1 MHNVLNNL
9 EIWALESQIST
20 GGRFTKD
27 HTAPDVVT
35 VSIWGFCAMLRQVF
49 HHPFNLFSRRMSA
62 PRAGLRPARPPRGM
76 RPAAPSCPAAAWTEP
91 NPGGLQAARW
101 TRKLG
106 AALRFL
112 ESYRALAAALA
123 LAAAAPWACAAN
135 PSAAAPALHGLPNY
149 PVPAAQ
155 RAQAE
160 LTAQTGVPVSEL
172 APNAPSKYT
181 VKRGD
186 TLWAISGMYLRKPWD
201 WPKLWGMNLQQI
213 RNPHW
218 IFPGQVLYLDI
229 SNGRARLGMGSG
241 SQGIPTVKLN
251 PQVESS
257 PLPPEGIPTIS
268 PELIAPFLT
277 QPLIVE
283 PDTLEASP
291 RIVALPKGYTM
302 ASPGTQVYVRG
313 DVSKATRYQIYR
325 PARPLV
331 DPATKK
337 IIAYQA
343 EYLGTTHLVEPPSGP
358 DAVSVFRVDGI
369 EREVGVG
376 DRLVIAPPREFLNYT
391 PHAPAKP
398 ISGDIVSI
406 YGDLSMAAKN
416 SVVALNRGADDGL
429 ERGDVLALWHNSR
442 MVKDST
448 APGKPEIELPD
459 RQVGVMMVFRT
470 FKHVAYALI
479 LSADEP
485 VEVADRFTQ
494 P

>member
-1 MHNVLNNL
+1 MHNVLNNF

-27 HTAPDVVT
+27 HTAPDVAT
-35 VSIWGFCAMLRQVF
+35 VSIWGLCAMLRQAF
-49 HHPFNLFSRRMSA
+49 HHPFNLFS
-62 PRAGLRPARPPRGM
+62 
-76 RPAAPSCPAAAWTEP
+76 PSM
-91 NPGGLQAARW
+91 
-101 TRKLG
+101 
-106 AALRFL
+106 
-112 ESYRALAAALA
+112 SYRALAAALA
-123 LAAAAPWACAAN
+123 MAAAAPWACAAN

-149 PVPAAQ
+149 PVAPAQ

-172 APNAPSKYT
+172 AANAPSRYT

-218 IFPGQVLYLDI
+218 IFPGQVLFLDI
-229 SNGRARLGMGSG
+229 SNGRARLSMGSD

-291 RIVALPKGYTM
+291 RIVALPKGHTM

-313 DVSKATRYQIYR
+313 DVSRATRYQIYR
-325 PARPLV
+325 PAKPLV

-343 EYLGTTHLVEPPSGP
+343 EYLGTTNLVEPPSGP

-459 RQVGVMMVFRT
+459 RRVGVMMVFRT

>member
-1 MHNVLNNL
+1 
-9 EIWALESQIST
+9 
-20 GGRFTKD
+20 
-27 HTAPDVVT
+27 
-35 VSIWGFCAMLRQVF
+35 MLKSAF
-49 HHPFNLFSRRMSA
+49 HHPLSSQGLHR
-62 PRAGLRPARPPRGM
+62 GLRHH
-76 RPAAPSCPAAAWTEP
+76 
-91 NPGGLQAARW
+91 
-101 TRKLG
+101 
-106 AALRFL
+106 ALTAVFL
-112 ESYRALAAALA
+112 LMS
-123 LAAAAPWACAAN
+123 AAPWAAHAADT
-135 PSAAAPALHGLPNY
+135 PSAAPSLHGLPNY
-149 PVPAAQ
+149 PVAPAQ

-172 APNAPSKYT
+172 APNAPSRYT

-186 TLWAISGMYLRKPWD
+186 TLWAISGMYLRKPWN
-201 WPKLWGMNLQQI
+201 WPQLWGMNLQQI

-218 IFPGQVLYLDI
+218 IFPGQVLYLNI
-229 SNGRARLGMGSG
+229 ANGRASLSMGRDD
-241 SQGIPTVKLN
+241 QGIPTVRLN

-257 PLPPEGIPTIS
+257 ALPPEGIPTIS

-291 RIVALPKGYTM
+291 RIVALPKGHTM

-325 PARPLV
+325 PAKPLV
-331 DPATKK
+331 DPETKK

-343 EYLGTTHLVEPPSGP
+343 EYLGTTSLVEPPSGP
-358 DAVSVFRVDGI
+358 DAVSVFRIDGI

-376 DRLVIAPPREFLNYT
+376 DRLVIAPPREYLNYT

-398 ISGDIVSI
+398 ISGDVVSI

-442 MVKDST
+442 MVKDVT

-459 RQVGVMMVFRT
+459 RRIGLMMVFRT

>member
-1 MHNVLNNL
+1 MHNVPNNS
-9 EIWALESQIST
+9 EIETLESQIST

-27 HTAPDVVT
+27 HTAPGVAT
-35 VSIWGFCAMLRQVF
+35 VSIWGLCAMLRQAL
-49 HHPFNLFSRRMSA
+49 HHPFNLFSFGLCSSR
-62 PRAGLRPARPPRGM
+62 LRPSRLSRCA
-76 RPAAPSCPAAAWTEP
+76 PAAV
-91 NPGGLQAARW
+91 
-101 TRKLG
+101 
-106 AALRFL
+106 
-112 ESYRALAAALA
+112 LA
-123 LAAAAPWACAAN
+123 LAAAAPWAHAAEVQ
-135 PSAAAPALHGLPNY
+135 PAAPSLHGLPNY
-149 PVPAAQ
+149 PVPPAQ

-172 APNAPSKYT
+172 AANAPPRYT

-218 IFPGQVLYLDI
+218 IFPGQVLFVHIAD
-229 SNGRARLGMGSG
+229 GRARLSLGQGD
-241 SQGIPTVKLN
+241 QGIPTVVLK
-251 PQVESS
+251 PRVESS
-257 PLPPEGIPTIS
+257 ALPPEGIPTIS

-277 QPLIVE
+277 QPLLVE

-291 RIVALPKGYTM
+291 RIVALPKGHTM

-325 PARPLV
+325 PAKPLV

-337 IIAYQA
+337 IIAYQS
-343 EYLGTTHLVEPPSGP
+343 EYLGTTQLVEPPSGP

-376 DRLVIAPPREFLNYT
+376 DRLVIAPPREYLNYT

-406 YGDLSMAAKN
+406 YGDLNMAAKN

-442 MVKDST
+442 RVEDVT

-459 RQVGVMMVFRT
+459 RRIGLMMVFRT